1 MAGIFSN
8 NFIAAL
14 PGGAVPVWMVAACAV
29 ASYFIGNINPAILI
43 GKASGVDIRSQGS
56 GNAGATNALRALGK
70 KAGAA
75 TFAIDVAKGFICFF
89 VPAWL
94 FLWQAQRH
102 SDAYLRVM
110 LSSAYSDAQDMLL
123 LASPVAAAS
132 LCGLCVV
139 LGHMYPVVFGLR
151 GGKGVSTAFGVLL
164 GANWLFALLLF
175 GVVLVL
181 TAIFR
186 RVSLSVLCAVA
197 AALVLVVALPVA
209 DEVHAGVDA
218 LWIIV
223 LLALIVWKH
232 RANIGRLAKGTEP
245 KLSLGRKTREA
256 GGV

>member
-1 MAGIFSN
+1 MAEIFSN

-14 PGGAVPVWMVAACAV
+14 TGGAVPVWMIAACAV

-56 GNAGATNALRALGK
+56 GNAGTTNALRALGK

-75 TFAIDVAKGFICFF
+75 TFAVDVAKGFVCFSAS
-89 VPAWL
+89 AWL
-94 FLWQAQRH
+94 FLGQAHQ
-102 SDAYLRVM
+102 SEAYVRAM
-110 LSSAYSDAQDMLL
+110 LSSAYPDAQDMLL
-123 LASPVAAAS
+123 MASPVAAAS

-139 LGHMYPVVFGLR
+139 LGHMYPLVFGLR
-151 GGKGVSTAFGVLL
+151 GGKGVATAFGVLL

-197 AALVLVVALPVA
+197 AALVLVIALPGA
-209 DEVHAGVDA
+209 DEAHAGVDA
-218 LWIIV
+218 LWIIL

-245 KLSLGRKTREA
+245 KLSFGRKTRET
-256 GGV
+256 GG